1 MIAIKDIHQLGQLMR
16 QQRRKQHL
24 RQDDLA
30 DALGTSHV
38 FLRKVER
45 GEAQQLQR
53 LFALLDDLGIK
64 LYATTPDSP
73 LDSQTD
79 A

>member
-1 MIAIKDIHQLGQLMR
+1 
-16 QQRRKQHL
+16 
-24 RQDDLA
+24 
-30 DALGTSHV
+30 V